1 MPGPVI
7 RLGDKTT
14 HGGAVIEASM
24 QSDTGGLPIARMGD
38 KTVCPLHGVVPII
51 SGDMTM
57 IVDGKPVARTG
68 DLTACGAMLIP
79 SQMSTIDQL

>member
-7 RLGDKTT
+7 RLGDKTS

-24 QSDTGGLPIARMGD
+24 HSDTGGLPIARIGD
-38 KTVCPLHGVVPII
+38 KTVCPLHGIVPIVT
-51 SGDMTM
+51 GDASM
-57 IVDGKPVARTG
+57 IVDGMPVARTG

>member
-24 QSDTGGLPIARMGD
+24 QSDSGGLPIARMGD
-38 KTVCPLHGVVPII
+38 KTSCPVHGVNPIA
-51 SGDMTM
+51 SGDVTM
-57 IVDGKPVARTG
+57 LVDGKPVARSG
-68 DLTACGAMLIP
+68 DVTACGAVLIP
-79 SQMSTIDQL
+79 SQMATVDQL

>member
-24 QSDTGGLPIARMGD
+24 HSDTGGLPIARIGD
-38 KTVCPLHGVVPII
+38 KTVCPLHGIVPIVT
-51 SGDMTM
+51 GDASM
-57 IVDGKPVARTG
+57 IVDGMPVARTG